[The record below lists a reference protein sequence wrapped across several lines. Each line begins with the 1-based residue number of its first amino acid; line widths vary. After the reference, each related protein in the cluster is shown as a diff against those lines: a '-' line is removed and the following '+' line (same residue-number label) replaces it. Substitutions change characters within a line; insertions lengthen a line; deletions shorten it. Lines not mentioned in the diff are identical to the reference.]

1 MDVWQMW
8 LIAAL
13 VFILIEI
20 FTAGFAVA
28 CLSFGCGFS
37 AIAAGCGLNMTWQL
51 TVFAIGTFLAFVTV
65 RPLVV
70 KYVENHS
77 KNKDVKSNVD
87 SIIGRRAVVTERIE
101 ANGFGRVKIDGDD
114 WKARTDNNE
123 SAEVGET
130 LTVTA
135 QESVI
140 LTVKK

>member
-1 MDVWQMW
+1 
-8 LIAAL
+8 
-13 VFILIEI
+13 
-20 FTAGFAVA
+20 
-28 CLSFGCGFS
+28 
-37 AIAAGCGLNMTWQL
+37 MTWQL

-70 KYVENHS
+70 KYVENNS

-130 LTVTA
+130 LTIIA